1 MRLPNKLFRDYKK
14 LLRLVN
20 GGAVF
25 AAIATETT
33 GLTPDTCRIIEI
45 GAVLFDKTG
54 VLDTFA
60 SLVNPGIAL
69 PSFTKELTHITD
81 DMLSFSPPASSVLPA
96 FIEFIGS
103 AILVAH
109 NAPFDL
115 LFINKELERSGMPSM
130 SNKAIDTLNLS
141 RWAYPSAKHH
151 SLQYLA
157 AAMGIDAENAHRA
170 SDDAKTCRKIF
181 LRCLK
186 DTESVQKK

>member
-25 AAIATETT
+25 AAIDTETT

-54 VLDTFA
+54 VFDTFA
-60 SLVNPGIAL
+60 FFVNPGIAL

-109 NAPFDL
+109 NALFDVL
-115 LFINKELERSGMPSM
+115 RSEERRVGKECR
-130 SNKAIDTLNLS
+130 S
-141 RWAYPSAKHH
+141 RWSPYH
-151 SLQYLA
+151 
-157 AAMGIDAENAHRA
+157 
-170 SDDAKTCRKIF
+170 
-181 LRCLK
+181 
-186 DTESVQKK
+186 